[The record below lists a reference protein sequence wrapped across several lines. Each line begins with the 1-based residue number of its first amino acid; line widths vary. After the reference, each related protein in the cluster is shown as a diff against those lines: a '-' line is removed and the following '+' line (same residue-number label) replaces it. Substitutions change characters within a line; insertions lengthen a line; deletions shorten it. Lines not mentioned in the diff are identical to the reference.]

1 MKVCKICGV
10 LRGPHDSHRCSDNKI
25 VKGRSSKMIPINTT
39 YQYSV
44 LSDNG
49 EYVVKNKPYVYKK
62 FDYIV
67 LNLYENGLESISEV
81 FKSKTVEEVFEI
93 CSKLKIDYSIEYSK
107 DFIHFDF
114 EEVTDCD
121 DYTGKPYIDELLIR
135 FYRAN
140 TYEN

>member
-39 YQYSV
+39 YQHAI
-44 LSDNG
+44 LSDSG
-49 EYVVKNKPYVYKK
+49 EYIVKNKPYIYSNSIYIDVYK
-62 FDYIV
+62 
-67 LNLYENGLESISEV
+67 NGLENISEV
-81 FKSKTVEEVFEI
+81 FKAKTVKELFKI
-93 CSKLKIDYSIEYSK
+93 CSKLEIDYPIGYSK

-121 DYTGKPYIDELLIR
+121 SYTGKPYIDELLIK
-135 FYRAN
+135 FYIAN
-140 TYEN
+140 KYEN